1 MIRYIHIHAVR
12 SNGVGLNVGELLLI
26 PITATVR
33 TDPQLQQQNKTTVRA
48 CPASTNHPSRP
59 FARILYLAHVNI
71 SVFDDILDLLVAS
84 FQTEEWRRRRRLG
97 PWRRLFPGS

>member
-1 MIRYIHIHAVR
+1 MMRWWYGDDTIHIHAVR

-48 CPASTNHPSRP
+48 RAQPQPIIHRVRLRAYY
-59 FARILYLAHVNI
+59 ILYM
-71 SVFDDILDLLVAS
+71 
-84 FQTEEWRRRRRLG
+84 
-97 PWRRLFPGS
+97 